1 MLNLSLETLNAMLIK
16 QCGMV
21 RRHVQKLTYIIKKQ
35 NNNNQKTNTKKN
47 QKKPRWLGGGKK
59 HENTRVSVP
68 HKTQQMNRL
77 KQLKQTA
84 KVTLRLDCIHSCFEA
99 NTCNSNTASLEPAF
113 SYLNRIKDE
122 TRKAVGSQID

>member
-1 MLNLSLETLNAMLIK
+1 
-16 QCGMV
+16 MV

-35 NNNNQKTNTKKN
+35 NNNNNQKTNTKK
-47 QKKPRWLGGGKK
+47 KKSRWLGGGKK

-113 SYLNRIKDE
+113 SYLNRVKDE